1 MPNYFYVQDQGVFI
15 PTNDLAQA
23 FAAINFVQT
32 NSLGVGTD
40 TLIPNSLD
48 KSLQNTFV
56 FKIVTLEKKR
66 SELKHRGV
74 F

>member
-23 FAAINFVQT
+23 FAAINFVQS

-40 TLIPNSLD
+40 TLIPTVNAS
-48 KSLQNTFV
+48 NPNW
-56 FKIVTLEKKR
+56 IVDL
-66 SELKHRGV
+66 
-74 F
+74 